1 MFAGKSIRMGLVLV
15 LVFLLAAERTTHTP
29 VILAKQATLWRLS
42 SAWCLII
49 ASHMG
54 SAPRK
59 D

>member
-1 MFAGKSIRMGLVLV
+1 MGLVSVLVLVLV
-15 LVFLLAAERTTHTP
+15 LVFLLAAERTIHTP

-42 SAWCLII
+42 IAWCLII